1 MPRTLLHVLSNPE
14 SYCELRSRAE
24 NLLTKRFNGRK
35 SQPIAHRQ
43 SKRLHQFTSR
53 VKSKGL
59 NDSFGKTQDVPWF
72 ATNSRGKNE
81 FSRENS
87 FSNLHCEVCVAAWK
101 HCMGF
106 MLCGNIEPPCP
117 HLSFDTMENVRMKLM
132 FFVFLLCAAPA
143 WCGVPG
149 GVSSTSSGLQA

>member
-1 MPRTLLHVLSNPE
+1 M
-14 SYCELRSRAE
+14 RAR
-24 NLLTKRFNGRK
+24 RFNIATQHEPHAMLPGCNANFAMQIGKMNFPGR
-35 SQPIAHRQ
+35 IH
-43 SKRLHQFTSR
+43 
-53 VKSKGL
+53 
-59 NDSFGKTQDVPWF
+59 
-72 ATNSRGKNE
+72 
-81 FSRENS
+81 

-149 GVSSTSSGLQA
+149 